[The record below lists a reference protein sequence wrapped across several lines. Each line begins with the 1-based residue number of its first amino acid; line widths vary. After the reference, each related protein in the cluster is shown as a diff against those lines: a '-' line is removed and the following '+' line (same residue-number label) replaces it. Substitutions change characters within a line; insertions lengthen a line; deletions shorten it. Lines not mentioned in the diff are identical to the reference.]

1 MLYGFSGVILQ
12 GALVTL
18 ELAISSV
25 VLAVIIGLIGAGGK
39 LSQNRLSG
47 LIFEGYTTLIRG
59 VPDLVLMLLIF
70 YGLQIALNTVTEAM
84 GVGQIDID
92 PMVAGIIT
100 LGFIYGA
107 YFTETFRGAFMAVPK
122 GHIEAATAF
131 GFTRGQVFRRIM
143 FPAMMRYALPGIGNN
158 WQVILKSTALVSLLG
173 LEDVVKATQLAG
185 KSTWEPFY
193 FAIVCG
199 VIYLVFTTVSN
210 GVLLF
215 LERRY
220 SVGVKR
226 ADGYRFTGVA
236 ITLWLLI
243 LSVVI
248 GGVLALFL
256 AIGRVSSNKYIQFPI
271 WLFTYIFRGTPLYVQ
286 LLVFYSG
293 MYTLEIVKGTEFLNA
308 FFRSGLN
315 CTVLALT
322 LNTCAY
328 TTEIFAGAIR
338 SVPHGEIEAARAYGF
353 STFKM
358 YRCIILPSALRIA
371 LPAYSNEV
379 ILMLHSTAL
388 AFTATVPD
396 LLKIA
401 RDINAATYQPFT
413 AFGIAAVLYLIISYV
428 LISLFRRAEKRWLQ
442 HVKPSSTH

>member
-199 VIYLVFTTVSN
+199 VIC
-210 GVLLF
+210 G
-215 LERRY
+215 
-220 SVGVKR
+220 
-226 ADGYRFTGVA
+226 
-236 ITLWLLI
+236 
-243 LSVVI
+243 VVI
-248 GGVLALFL
+248 NSGRSPNNQYRPVSLDWCGMWEISPILDRFEENAQKCFFL
-256 AIGRVSSNKYIQFPI
+256 RFFLG
-271 WLFTYIFRGTPLYVQ
+271 
-286 LLVFYSG
+286 
-293 MYTLEIVKGTEFLNA
+293 EFA
-308 FFRSGLN
+308 Q
-315 CTVLALT
+315 
-322 LNTCAY
+322 
-328 TTEIFAGAIR
+328 I
-338 SVPHGEIEAARAYGF
+338 
-353 STFKM
+353 M
-358 YRCIILPSALRIA
+358 
-371 LPAYSNEV
+371 
-379 ILMLHSTAL
+379 
-388 AFTATVPD
+388 
-396 LLKIA
+396 
-401 RDINAATYQPFT
+401 QPT
-413 AFGIAAVLYLIISYV
+413 
-428 LISLFRRAEKRWLQ
+428 
-442 HVKPSSTH
+442 